1 MHLHI
6 KRIQALSMALVN
18 V

>member
-6 KRIQALSMALVN
+6 KRIQALSIALVN